1 MDPPP
6 GKLLIST
13 SERVEFLYDQDG
25 PLVNDQATCSNL
37 MRQIR
42 GGTRRMPEVTE
53 LAFLD
58 NFSESARADSTVSL
72 LYEFVRLISV
82 LFFFFDLQD

>member
-1 MDPPP
+1 
-6 GKLLIST
+6 
-13 SERVEFLYDQDG
+13 
-25 PLVNDQATCSNL
+25 
-37 MRQIR
+37 
-42 GGTRRMPEVTE
+42 MPEVTE

-58 NFSESARADSTVSL
+58 NFSESARAESAVSL